1 MIDKR
6 TRLTWSQRSLGW
18 ALLGVLSVG
27 LPQAVFAQ
35 SKPAG
40 AGAASAVGTATPR
53 NTYGLERNEMRAQ
66 LMPQRY
72 TTLSAELGAKIKK
85 IAVREGERFNDGQ
98 VLVEFDCTLQSAQL
112 DKAKAQLLSAD
123 NTWQANQRLAQLN
136 AIGQVEFKNSEAEVQ
151 KAKAEVA
158 YLKATLDKCLVQ
170 APYAGKVSEQKA
182 RQGQFVQPGQAL
194 LEILDDRRLE
204 LEFIVPSKW
213 LGWLKPGHKFN
224 VSIEDTGKTYPVRLL
239 RIGAKA
245 DPVSQ
250 TVKAVAV
257 IDGQYPDLIAGMS
270 GYLLLAPKDKP

>member
-1 MIDKR
+1 MLSDSV
-6 TRLTWSQRSLGW
+6 RLGVRVRRLGW
-18 ALLGVLSVG
+18 TVLALMSLALPHLSW
-27 LPQAVFAQ
+27 AQ
-35 SKPAG
+35 PKAPG
-40 AGAASAVGTATPR
+40 GAASSASGATSPR
-53 NTYGLERNEMRAQ
+53 NSYGLERNEMRAQ

-72 TTLSAELGAKIKK
+72 TTLSAELGAKIRK
-85 IAVREGERFNDGQ
+85 IAVREGERFSDGQ
-98 VLVEFDCTLQSAQL
+98 VLVEFDCVLQSAQL

-158 YLKATLDKCLVQ
+158 YLKATLDKCTVQ

-213 LGWLKPGHKFN
+213 LGWLKVGHKFN

-270 GYLLLAPKDKP
+270 GYLLLNPRDKP